1 MAKKTNGHFGGEWPV
16 GHSLPTSS
24 NGRGHSLTTSANGRG
39 HSLTSSVNGQLVYD
53 QDFMNFDEFSSD
65 DERYWDSAKQIP
77 KIGHIFLNIY

>member
-24 NGRGHSLTTSANGRG
+24 NGRGHSLTTSANG
-39 HSLTSSVNGQLVYD
+39 QLVYD

-65 DERYWDSAKQIP
+65 DERYSDSAKQIP
-77 KIGHIFLNIY
+77 KIGHIFFKYLLKFKLKFKVS